1 MEATK
6 LLKSDH
12 DEVRAMFKEYEKTG
26 DRATSKK
33 AKLFEQIRDAL
44 TVHAKI
50 EEEVFYPA
58 VKAARSEEAKDEVRE
73 ATEEHRIVKT
83 LLSELDRMKP
93 TDEQYDAKM
102 KVLMEGVEHHA
113 EEEEKEMFKKARQL
127 LSREQLDELG
137 TQMAARKQELLQMG
151 AEQIELMKR
160 QQGQV
165 DSELPPP
172 RASLQ

>member
-12 DEVRAMFKEYEKTG
+12 DEVRALFKEYEKAG
-26 DRATSKK
+26 DRAMGKK

-73 ATEEHRIVKT
+73 ATEEHKIVKT
-83 LLSELDRMKP
+83 LLSELEKMKP
-93 TDEQYDAKM
+93 SDEQFDAKV
-102 KVLMEGVEHHA
+102 KVLMESVEHHA
-113 EEEEKEMFKKARQL
+113 GEEEKEMFKQ
-127 LSREQLDELG
+127 
-137 TQMAARKQELLQMG
+137 ARKHLSKDRLEMLGEEMEIRKG
-151 AEQIELMKR
+151 ALVE
-160 QQGQV
+160 
-165 DSELPPP
+165 
-172 RASLQ
+172 A

>member
-93 TDEQYDAKM
+93 SDEQYDAKM
-102 KVLMEGVEHHA
+102 KVLMESVEHHA
-113 EEEEKEMFKKARQL
+113 EEEEKEMFKQ
-127 LSREQLDELG
+127 
-137 TQMAARKQELLQMG
+137 ARKHLSQDRLEMLGEEMEIRKG
-151 AEQIELMKR
+151 ALAE
-160 QQGQV
+160 V
-165 DSELPPP
+165 
-172 RASLQ
+172 

>member
-58 VKAARSEEAKDEVRE
+58 VKAARSEEAKDDVRE

-93 TDEQYDAKM
+93 ADEQYDAKM
-102 KVLMEGVEHHA
+102 KVLMESVEHHA
-113 EEEEKEMFKKARQL
+113 EEEEKEMFKQ
-127 LSREQLDELG
+127 
-137 TQMAARKQELLQMG
+137 ARKHLSEDRLEMLGEEMEIRKG
-151 AEQIELMKR
+151 ALAE
-160 QQGQV
+160 V
-165 DSELPPP
+165 
-172 RASLQ
+172 

>member
-6 LLKSDH
+6 LLKNDH

-26 DRATSKK
+26 DRALAKK

-44 TVHAKI
+44 TAHAKI

-73 ATEEHRIVKT
+73 ATEEHKIVKT

-93 TDEQYDAKM
+93 SDEQYDAKM
-102 KVLMEGVEHHA
+102 KVLMESVEHHA
-113 EEEEKEMFKKARQL
+113 EEEEDEMFKQARKH
-127 LSREQLDELG
+127 LSRERLESLG
-137 TQMAARKQELLQMG
+137 EEMEIRKG
-151 AEQIELMKR
+151 ALVE
-160 QQGQV
+160 
-165 DSELPPP
+165 
-172 RASLQ
+172 A

>member
-58 VKAARSEEAKDEVRE
+58 VKAARSEEAKDDVRE
-73 ATEEHRIVKT
+73 AEEEHRIVKT

-93 TDEQYDAKM
+93 SDEQYDAKM
-102 KVLMEGVEHHA
+102 KVLMESVEHHA
-113 EEEEKEMFKKARQL
+113 EEEEKEMFKQ
-127 LSREQLDELG
+127 
-137 TQMAARKQELLQMG
+137 ARKHLSQDRLEMLGEEMEIRKG
-151 AEQIELMKR
+151 ALAE
-160 QQGQV
+160 
-165 DSELPPP
+165 
-172 RASLQ
+172 A